1 MHFMYGQWPGTSR
14 ALAEATPA
22 NSARFATG
30 APAFVQLIAQD
41 LELFHE
47 IKT

>member
-1 MHFMYGQWPGTSR
+1 MYGQWPETSS

-22 NSARFATG
+22 NPARCATAG
-30 APAFVQLIAQD
+30 PAFVQLIAQG

-47 IKT
+47 IKTYK